1 MYYSFLPPV
10 IFSFFSLIF
19 FFFRFLGTL
28 SYILNIVCSSFNFA
42 LFVLACKCKLV
53 TFASVC
59 SLSSVGLLLFRHR
72 LVYISGYPFFF
83 FFFFTCTV
91 RLFPLIATSEG
102 RAPLFAQVLLSL
114 SLSPLDTVQFPSD
127 QSSSVQTQKST
138 NRCPELQDND
148 ATRFSGSIVALI
160 TTYNRASSLITVSGI
175 ITSSSPVFGAA
186 SLASTAA
193 RRRPPPSIVPGSLPP
208 AATTPPF
215 VSQRSSCF
223 VLPTL
228 APTRPARWWKKK
240 NSKLRG

>member
-1 MYYSFLPPV
+1 MQARNLC
-10 IFSFFSLIF
+10 FSVFSLERGSPTFSSSTRIYFRISIF
-19 FFFRFLGTL
+19 FFFFYL
-28 SYILNIVCSSFNFA
+28 Y
-42 LFVLACKCKLV
+42 
-53 TFASVC
+53 
-59 SLSSVGLLLFRHR
+59 
-72 LVYISGYPFFF
+72 
-83 FFFFTCTV
+83 
-91 RLFPLIATSEG
+91 
-102 RAPLFAQVLLSL
+102 RAPLSPLCDIRGSRASIRPSSSLSL